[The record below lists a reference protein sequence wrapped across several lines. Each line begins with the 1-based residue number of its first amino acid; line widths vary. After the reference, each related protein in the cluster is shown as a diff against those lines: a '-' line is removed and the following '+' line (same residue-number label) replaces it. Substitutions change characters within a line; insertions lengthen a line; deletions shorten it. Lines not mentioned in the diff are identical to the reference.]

1 MQLYPA
7 IDLLAGQ
14 SVRLTQGDYRQ
25 VSLTADPL
33 TQVKN
38 LTATGLKHLHLVDL
52 DGARSQQP
60 INQAVIS
67 TIRQHTP
74 AFIELGG
81 GIRTLAIM
89 DHYLNAGIDRLILGS
104 VAVTNPELV
113 TQAVQKFGAD
123 KIAVGIDARAGKV
136 ATDGWLTTSTQSPT
150 HLMQA
155 MVRRGVTTF
164 IVTDIGRDGMMKG
177 PNVALLA
184 MLHQNVPNVNI
195 VASGGVH
202 TLADLTA
209 LQTAGIQAAV
219 IGKAW
224 QTGSFPLNKLKQL
237 EDNDADKTHYSMP

>member
-38 LTATGLKHLHLVDL
+38 LTAAGLNHLHLVDL
-52 DGARSQQP
+52 DGARSHQP
-60 INQAVIS
+60 VNQAVIC

-184 MLHQNVPNVNI
+184 MLHQTVPNVNI

-224 QTGSFPLNKLKQL
+224 QTGSFPLNKLKEL

>member
-38 LTATGLKHLHLVDL
+38 LTAAGLKHLHLVDL

-67 TIRQHTP
+67 MIRQHTP

-104 VAVTNPELV
+104 VAVTNSELV

-123 KIAVGIDARAGKV
+123 KIAVGIDTR
-136 ATDGWLTTSTQSPT
+136 
-150 HLMQA
+150 
-155 MVRRGVTTF
+155 
-164 IVTDIGRDGMMKG
+164 
-177 PNVALLA
+177 
-184 MLHQNVPNVNI
+184 
-195 VASGGVH
+195 
-202 TLADLTA
+202 
-209 LQTAGIQAAV
+209 
-219 IGKAW
+219 
-224 QTGSFPLNKLKQL
+224 
-237 EDNDADKTHYSMP
+237 